1 MHTNELRV
9 QPVGVLQTNCYV
21 LPLSDTRCVV
31 FDPGAEPDKLQ
42 DLIGGLD
49 VAAILLTHAHSDHI
63 GAVNDIKR
71 VSDAPVYLHPAD
83 LSLATSIRIDYEIAD
98 GESIRVDD
106 VAITAIHTPGHT
118 AGMISFLL
126 PDNQAIVGDTLFEG
140 GPGKTWSAEDF
151 RTTVETLRLILEWPD
166 EMVCYPGHGPSF
178 RLGDLRARIQAF
190 VERGHPADFYGDAEW

>member
-9 QPVGVLQTNCYV
+9 QPVGALQTNCYV

-31 FDPGAEPDKLQ
+31 FDPGAEPDKLK

-49 VAAILLTHAHSDHI
+49 VAAILLTHAHSDHV

-83 LSLATSIRIDYEIAD
+83 VSLAPSIRIDYEIAD

-126 PDNQAIVGDTLFEG
+126 PDNRAIVGDTLFEG

-166 EMVCYPGHGPSF
+166 EMVCYPGHGSSF
-178 RLGDLRARIQAF
+178 RLGDLRAKIQAF
-190 VERGHPADFYGDAEW
+190 VERGYPADFYGDAEW